1 MFLSLLAANGW
12 AQDSEPQ
19 SDQAIAVE
27 GTELALHQ
35 SAMDVLRVLPG
46 ITVADE
52 GVTVM
57 GCGTPYIYIGNRKL
71 TELTELKII
80 TADRLK
86 DVQILKHPGAEY
98 DKSVEAVIII
108 RLKDDEKEGFSLSN
122 NLQLDLT
129 DKLSATD
136 HLSLGWRR
144 KALTL
149 RGFVG
154 FQESRMGLTTQ
165 SFTKTYK
172 DQVLISESSSTIHP
186 DVKSQWIHAGLSMA
200 YDFNISN
207 HLTFNYT
214 LANKRIDNL
223 DIPELP
229 QTDKHP
235 STHHDLAIEYTSRIG
250 KWNFSLGNNTFF
262 FNADYSTRNPF
273 WDKKYIRRQYDTRTY
288 TKANTNLWK
297 GTLNLGAEF
306 QIDDMDAKLYDE
318 NPSNDVLE
326 LSYGRSHAKHPDRTL
341 GLFTSISQTFGNW
354 NVEVGVRYEHYNTS
368 YKPCSDDGL
377 VQFLES
383 SSPDI
388 VAQVKEI
395 FPEITPLLNDG
406 SLVYRKGMFFP
417 SLKVST
423 KLGESRLSLEHAE
436 YSIPPDYSITRLR
449 ITEIEAWHRKVMWSE
464 IASATTLSFS
474 HKWIDLALI
483 FNHYDDPICET
494 LLTMDKYNAPDYN
507 ALDFDVT
514 LAPQFGIWTPMFHAT
529 LHKQW
534 FDMPLASGKDRLKQP
549 YAILSFNN
557 TITLPHDW
565 FIRCNVTWHSR
576 GALRN
581 NYYVKSDL
589 CVDASIQK
597 VLPKQGLTFL
607 LSCYNILND
616 SYNDYSRYV
625 QAYYGISEGSRDRVN
640 RILSLAVQYRL

>member
-1 MFLSLLAANGW
+1 MFLLLLAANGW
-12 AQDSEPQ
+12 AQDSESQ
-19 SDQAIAVE
+19 SNQAIAVE
-27 GTELALHQ
+27 GTKLALHQ

-46 ITVADE
+46 ITVAD
-52 GVTVM
+52 GIVSVI
-57 GCGTPYIYIGNRKL
+57 GCGTPYIYIGNRKV
-71 TELTELKII
+71 TELTELKNI

-98 DKSVEAVIII
+98 DKSVEAVVVI
-108 RLKDDEKEGFSLSN
+108 RLKDDEKEGLSLSN
-122 NLQLDLT
+122 NLQFDLT
-129 DKLSATD
+129 NKLSATD
-136 HLSLGWRR
+136 RLSLGWRR

-154 FQESRMGLTTQ
+154 FQENRMGLTTQ

-172 DQVLISESSSTIHP
+172 DQVLVSESSSTVYP
-186 DVKSQWIHAGLSMA
+186 DIKSQWIHAGLSLA
-200 YDFNISN
+200 YDFSLCS
-207 HLTFNYT
+207 HLSFNYT
-214 LANKRIDNL
+214 LANKHIDNL

-235 STHHDLAIEYTSRIG
+235 STHHDLALEHTSRLG
-250 KWNFSLGNNTFF
+250 KWNISLGNNTFF
-262 FNADYSTRNPF
+262 FNADLSTRNPF
-273 WDKKYIRRQYDTRTY
+273 WDKKFIRRQYDTRTY
-288 TKANTNLWK
+288 AKAKTDLWK
-297 GTLNLGAEF
+297 GTLNLGAEY

-318 NPSNDVLE
+318 NPSNDALE
-326 LSYGRSHAKHPDRTL
+326 LAYGNSHAKHPDRTL
-341 GLFTSISQTFGNW
+341 GLFTSINQTFGNW
-354 NVEVGVRYEHYNTS
+354 DVEVGVRYEHYNTS

-377 VQFLES
+377 VQFLKS

-388 VAQVKEI
+388 IAQVKEI
-395 FPEITPLLNDG
+395 YPEITPLLNDG

-436 YSIPPDYSITRLR
+436 SSIPPDYSITRLR
-449 ITEIEAWHRKVMWSE
+449 ITEIDSWQRKVMWSE

-474 HKWIDLALI
+474 HKWIYLALT

-565 FIRCNVTWHSR
+565 FIRCNGTWHSR

-589 CVDASIQK
+589 CIDASVQK

-607 LSCYNILND
+607 LSCYNVLND

-640 RILSLAVQYRL
+640 RVLSLAVQYKL